1 MRELKLFAVLLL
13 AGILASCAGSSQK
26 VKSGSSGP
34 CPDWFSNVPE
44 DPNYSFGAA
53 TAVSRD
59 LQIAINKAKTEGTA
73 EIAKQVELHISGLT
87 KKFDEEVGLGQDAN
101 LYAKF
106 TQATKIVIDQ
116 TLRGVKV
123 RYQDTKQEGTAWRA
137 CVLMECNLNEADK
150 GLVDGISKDKEM
162 YTRFRASQT
171 FKELEKE
178 VKEYREYKKEQG
190 LP

>member
-1 MRELKLFAVLLL
+1 MRELKLFVVLLL
-13 AGILASCAGSSQK
+13 AGILLSCAGSSEK
-26 VKSGSSGP
+26 VKYSSGP
-34 CPDWFSNVPE
+34 CPEWFSNVPE
-44 DPNYSFGAA
+44 DPNYLFGAA

-87 KKFDEEVGLGQDAN
+87 KKFDEEVGLGEDAN

-116 TLRGVKV
+116 TLRGIKV

-137 CVLMECNLNEADK
+137 CVLMECNLNEVDK

-162 YTRFRASQT
+162 YIRFRDSQT

-178 VKEYREYKKEQG
+178 IEKYREYKKEQG